1 MKMNKEVVMVR
12 VSDIIPNR
20 FQPRLTFD
28 EEALNELA
36 NSIKEHGIIQPLI
49 LRDLGSKYE
58 IIAGERRYKAS
69 QLAGLT
75 EVPAIVGS
83 MDDQT
88 SAELALIENIQRKD
102 LSAIEEAK
110 SYKIILDMGR
120 FTQEELAKRM
130 GKSQSTVANKMRLL
144 SLTNEVQ
151 VALMNN
157 LISERHARCLL
168 QVRDEEKQK
177 EILNKIITERMNVR
191 DTDDYIKNMLGI
203 AKPDLPGLQK
213 EVIDVEPSVFESP
226 KVELFDIRRP
236 EVEVSSSIELPKI
249 EIPSITENHPIDIP
263 TKPEQAP
270 QAIEVSKDDNPN
282 VYAQSN
288 NTDFINISNLN
299 GEGTVSSSVKNALN
313 GLNVISTDSEIF
325 GGNDISVEEKD
336 VPNMLNTEP
345 SIVNN
350 QENNLFKIKLA
361 TAIRM
366 TKDSVEEI
374 KKAGYN
380 VVFEEID
387 GINDYQ
393 IIIKVQK

>member
-1 MKMNKEVVMVR
+1 MTMNKEVVMVR
-12 VSDIIPNR
+12 LSDIIPNR

-69 QLAGLT
+69 TLAGLT
-75 EVPAIVGS
+75 EVPAIIGS

-110 SYKIILDMGR
+110 SYKKILDMGN

-130 GKSQSTVANKMRLL
+130 GKGQSTIANKMRLL

-168 QVRDEEKQK
+168 QIKDEDKQK
-177 EILNKIITERMNVR
+177 EVLNKIITDRMNVR

-203 AKPDLPGLQK
+203 SKVDSPGQNSNKP
-213 EVIDVEPSVFESP
+213 E
-226 KVELFDIRRP
+226 
-236 EVEVSSSIELPKI
+236 KI
-249 EIPSITENHPIDIP
+249 SNISDIP
-263 TKPEQAP
+263 NAYASSNPEETTDTSEIINPEITSQS
-270 QAIEVSKDDNPN
+270 EENPN
-282 VYAQSN
+282 VYTQTN
-288 NTDFINISNLN
+288 NVDFIDISSLNNEETPINNNIKTALNDLNIVNTSSNIFNDNKPSIEDKEVQKMENIPNISDL
-299 GEGTVSSSVKNALN
+299 ESQIL
-313 GLNVISTDSEIF
+313 
-325 GGNDISVEEKD
+325 
-336 VPNMLNTEP
+336 TEP
-345 SIVNN
+345 SAESKSNISK
-350 QENNLFKIKLA
+350 LKLA
-361 TAIRM
+361 TAIRLA
-366 TKDSVEEI
+366 KDTVEDI
-374 KKAGYN
+374 KTAGYT
-380 VVFEEID
+380 VTMEEVD
-387 GINDYQ
+387 SQKDYQ

>member
-12 VSDIIPNR
+12 LSDIIPNR

-69 QLAGLT
+69 TLAGLT
-75 EVPAIVGS
+75 EVPAIIGS

-110 SYKIILDMGR
+110 SYKKILDMGN

-130 GKSQSTVANKMRLL
+130 GKGQSTIANKMRLL

-168 QVRDEEKQK
+168 QIKDEDKQK
-177 EILNKIITERMNVR
+177 EVLNKIITDRMNVR

-203 AKPDLPGLQK
+203 SKVDSPGQNSNKP
-213 EVIDVEPSVFESP
+213 E
-226 KVELFDIRRP
+226 
-236 EVEVSSSIELPKI
+236 KI
-249 EIPSITENHPIDIP
+249 SNISDIP
-263 TKPEQAP
+263 NAYASSNPEETTDTSEIINPEITSQS
-270 QAIEVSKDDNPN
+270 EENPN
-282 VYAQSN
+282 VYTQTN
-288 NTDFINISNLN
+288 NVDFIDISSLNNEETPINNNIKTALNDLNIVNTSSNIFNDNKPSIEDKEVQKMENIPNISDL
-299 GEGTVSSSVKNALN
+299 
-313 GLNVISTDSEIF
+313 DSQI
-325 GGNDISVEEKD
+325 
-336 VPNMLNTEP
+336 LTEP
-345 SIVNN
+345 SAESKSNISK
-350 QENNLFKIKLA
+350 LKLA
-361 TAIRM
+361 TAIRLA
-366 TKDSVEEI
+366 KDTVEDI
-374 KKAGYN
+374 KTAGYT
-380 VVFEEID
+380 VTMEEVD
-387 GINDYQ
+387 SQKDYQ